1 MESRHISVYDY
12 LQALQ
17 QEYICLEIRNKIYV
31 HKNDRDYFKK
41 LMDKKSDNI
50 LALAKKNRLPC
61 IFDDEAEYMGAWNK
75 IVPEYGLPHFI
86 YNIHNVSPKQLE
98 FPYKGTVVQVIG
110 SDKYGVTE
118 RVNFNDNTVTVMLN
132 GQPARFGYEQ
142 VKRLNH
148 KETDEFFYYY
158 PNNHFKAE
166 VDGTVK
172 VGKLHSYDMKKKT
185 AILNFEGN
193 VVTLQNDEIRR
204 IL

>member
-17 QEYICLEIRNKIYV
+17 QEYICLEIRSKIYV

-41 LMDKKSDNI
+41 LMEKKAQNI
-50 LALAKKNRLPC
+50 LALAKKNELAC
-61 IFDDEAEYMGAWNK
+61 IFDDEAEYMGAWKK
-75 IVPEYGLPHFI
+75 IVPEYGMPKFI
-86 YNIHNVSPKQLE
+86 YNIVNVTDKQLS
-98 FPYKGTVVQVIG
+98 FPYKGTVVEVIDG
-110 SDKYGVTE
+110 GKYGVTE
-118 RVNFNDNTVTVMLN
+118 RVNFSDNTVTIMLD

-148 KETDEFFYYY
+148 EQTDEFFYYY
-158 PNNHFKAE
+158 PNNHFKAQ
-166 VDGTVK
+166 VDGSER
-172 VGKLHSYDMKKKT
+172 VGKLQSYDMKKKT
-185 AILNFEGN
+185 AILNFDGI